1 MKITAKDG
9 RWKMEAKEKM
19 PGFRRWVL
27 GDRRSVSDKC
37 FLNSTLCTPCYPHEI
52 FLKDLS
58 FQAAKDISASI
69 RWFLSSPVSKPTIY
83 FG

>member
-1 MKITAKDG
+1 
-9 RWKMEAKEKM
+9 MEAKEKM

-27 GDRRSVSDKC
+27 GDRRLVSDKC
-37 FLNSTLCTPCYPHEI
+37 LLNSTLCTPRYTHEL

-69 RWFLSSPVSKPTIY
+69 RPQGTERVWAVVRETNPAFSRAWIS
-83 FG
+83 